1 LLKHATKHTQDRWH
15 SLTER
20 TQIEISM
27 IKRNFS
33 SILVIIAMILNILN
47 FGYLNFNIDSF
58 SFWLFIGS
66 TLLLIAALIKIFIT
80 ENKEKKKSI
89 SD

>member
-1 LLKHATKHTQDRWH
+1 MLVNTTFHIQQRWH

-20 TQIEISM
+20 TQNEIFM

-47 FGYLNFNIDSF
+47 FGYLNFNIYSF

-66 TLLLIAALIKIFIT
+66 TLVLIVAFIKIFVT